1 MFASGSSVAVFG
13 SGLGVFHFQCG
24 TVKGTRYASAA
35 ELSEFEF
42 LIAPPNAAQ

>member
-13 SGLGVFHFQCG
+13 SGLGVFYFQCG

-42 LIAPPNAAQ
+42 LIVPPNAAH